1 MPTGV
6 YDASLITNRNR
17 NRALSSFKNS
27 LVTANASGNPV
38 TPQQKGAPIASVNTE
53 ANMGCADGTCSSVAQ
68 YAGSNASVLPA
79 YTQII
84 GSTPS

>member
-17 NRALSSFKNS
+17 NRALSSYKNS
-27 LVTANASGNPV
+27 LTSATSNSVL
-38 TPQQKGAPIASVNTE
+38 PQQKGAPIASVNTQ
-53 ANMGCADGTCSSVAQ
+53 ANLGCATCTSVES
-68 YAGSNASVLPA
+68 YAGSTAGALPA
-79 YTQII
+79 YTQVI

>member
-17 NRALSSFKNS
+17 NRALSSYKNS
-27 LVTANASGNPV
+27 LASATSNSV
-38 TPQQKGAPIASVNTE
+38 LPQQKGAPIASVNTQ
-53 ANMGCADGTCSSVAQ
+53 ANLGCATCTSVET
-68 YAGSNASVLPA
+68 YAGSTANPLPA
-79 YTQII
+79 YTQVI

>member
-1 MPTGV
+1 MPTGI

-17 NRALSSFKNS
+17 NRALSSYKNS
-27 LVTANASGNPV
+27 LVTANATGDPV
-38 TPQQKGAPIASVNTE
+38 TPQQKGAPIAIVNTE
-53 ANMGCADGTCSSVAQ
+53 ANLGCATCTSVPS
-68 YAGSNASVLPA
+68 YAGSNASPLPA

>member
-1 MPTGV
+1 MPTGI

-17 NRALSSFKNS
+17 NRALSSYKNS
-27 LVTANASGNPV
+27 LVTANASGDPV
-38 TPQQKGAPIASVNTE
+38 TPQQKGAPLASVNTE
-53 ANMGCADGTCSSVAQ
+53 ANIGCATCTSVPS
-68 YAGSNASVLPA
+68 YASANASVLPA

>member
-17 NRALSSFKNS
+17 NRALSSYKNS
-27 LVTANASGNPV
+27 LANAPSNSV
-38 TPQQKGAPIASVNTE
+38 LPQQKGAPIASVNTQ
-53 ANMGCADGTCSSVAQ
+53 ANLGCATCTSVAS
-68 YAGSNASVLPA
+68 YAGSTASPLPA

>member
-38 TPQQKGAPIASVNTE
+38 TPQQKGAPLASVNTE
-53 ANMGCADGTCSSVAQ
+53 ANMGCAVCTSVDT
-68 YAGSNASVLPA
+68 YAGSNASPLPA

>member
-17 NRALSSFKNS
+17 NRALSSYKNS
-27 LVTANASGNPV
+27 LVTANTTGNPV

-53 ANMGCADGTCSSVAQ
+53 ANLGCATCTSVPS
-68 YAGSNASVLPA
+68 YADANASPLPA

>member
-17 NRALSSFKNS
+17 NRALSSYKNS
-27 LVTANASGNPV
+27 LASAPSNSV
-38 TPQQKGAPIASVNTE
+38 LPQQKGAPIASVNTQ
-53 ANMGCADGTCSSVAQ
+53 ANLGCATCTSVET
-68 YAGSNASVLPA
+68 YAGSTASPLPA
-79 YTQII
+79 YTQVI

>member
-17 NRALSSFKNS
+17 NRALSSYKNS

-38 TPQQKGAPIASVNTE
+38 APQQKGAPIASVNTE
-53 ANMGCADGTCSSVAQ
+53 ANLGCATCGDVAN
-68 YAGSNASVLPA
+68 YAGSNAGPLPA

>member
-17 NRALSSFKNS
+17 NRALSSYKNS
-27 LVTANASGNPV
+27 LVTANTTGNPV

-53 ANMGCADGTCSSVAQ
+53 ANLGCATCTSVPS
-68 YAGSNASVLPA
+68 YAGANSSVLPA

>member
-17 NRALSSFKNS
+17 NRARSSYKNS

-38 TPQQKGAPIASVNTE
+38 APQQKGAPIASVNTQ
-53 ANMGCADGTCSSVAQ
+53 ANLGCATCSDVAN
-68 YAGSNASVLPA
+68 YASSTAGPLPA
-79 YTQII
+79 YTQVI

>member
-1 MPTGV
+1 MPTGI

-17 NRALSSFKNS
+17 NRALSSYKNS
-27 LVTANASGNPV
+27 LVSANAGGDPV
-38 TPQQKGAPIASVNTE
+38 TPQQKGAPLASVNTE
-53 ANMGCADGTCSSVAQ
+53 ANIGCATCTAVPN
-68 YAGSNASVLPA
+68 YAGSNAGVLPA

>member
-17 NRALSSFKNS
+17 NRALSSYKKS
-27 LVTANASGNPV
+27 LANAPSNSV
-38 TPQQKGAPIASVNTE
+38 LPQQKGAPIASVNTQ
-53 ANMGCADGTCSSVAQ
+53 ANLGCATCTSVET
-68 YAGSNASVLPA
+68 YAGSTASPLPA
-79 YTQII
+79 YTQVI

>member
-17 NRALSSFKNS
+17 NRALSSYKNS
-27 LVTANASGNPV
+27 LANAPSNSV
-38 TPQQKGAPIASVNTE
+38 LPQQKGAPIASVNTQ
-53 ANMGCADGTCSSVAQ
+53 ANLGCATCTSVET
-68 YAGSNASVLPA
+68 YAGSTASPLPA
-79 YTQII
+79 YTQVI

>member
-17 NRALSSFKNS
+17 KRALSSYKNS
-27 LVTANASGNPV
+27 LVTANTTGNPV

-53 ANMGCADGTCSSVAQ
+53 ANLGCATCTSVPS
-68 YAGSNASVLPA
+68 YAGANASTLPA

>member
-17 NRALSSFKNS
+17 NRALSSYKNS
-27 LVTANASGNPV
+27 VATANAAGNPV
-38 TPQQKGAPIASVNTE
+38 APQQKGAPIASVNTE
-53 ANMGCADGTCSSVAQ
+53 ANLGCATCTSVET
-68 YAGSNASVLPA
+68 YAGANASLLPA

>member
-1 MPTGV
+1 MPTGI

-17 NRALSSFKNS
+17 NRALSSYKNS
-27 LVTANASGNPV
+27 LVTANTTGNPV

-53 ANMGCADGTCSSVAQ
+53 ANLGCATCTSVPS
-68 YAGSNASVLPA
+68 YAGADASVLPA

>member
-17 NRALSSFKNS
+17 NRALSSYKNS
-27 LVTANASGNPV
+27 LVTANTTGNPV

-53 ANMGCADGTCSSVAQ
+53 ANLGCATCTSVPS
-68 YAGSNASVLPA
+68 YAGANASTLPA

>member
-53 ANMGCADGTCSSVAQ
+53 ANMGCAVCTSVET
-68 YAGSNASVLPA
+68 YAGSNASPLPA
-79 YTQII
+79 YTLVI

>member
-17 NRALSSFKNS
+17 NRALSSYKNS
-27 LVTANASGNPV
+27 LVTANTTGNPV

-53 ANMGCADGTCSSVAQ
+53 ANLGCATCTSIES

>member
-17 NRALSSFKNS
+17 NRALSSYKNS
-27 LVTANASGNPV
+27 LVTANTTGNPV

-53 ANMGCADGTCSSVAQ
+53 ANLGCATCTSVPS
-68 YAGSNASVLPA
+68 YAGANASGLPA

>member
-17 NRALSSFKNS
+17 NRALSSYKNS

-38 TPQQKGAPIASVNTE
+38 ASQQKGAPIASVNTE
-53 ANMGCADGTCSSVAQ
+53 ANLGCATCTSVET
-68 YAGSNASVLPA
+68 YASSNAGPLPA
-79 YTQII
+79 YTQVI

>member
-27 LVTANASGNPV
+27 LVTANATGNPV

-53 ANMGCADGTCSSVAQ
+53 ANLGCATCTSVEN
-68 YAGSNASVLPA
+68 YAGANASPLPA
-79 YTQII
+79 YTQVI
-84 GSTPS
+84 GSMPS

>member
-17 NRALSSFKNS
+17 NRALSSYKNS
-27 LVTANASGNPV
+27 LVTANTTGNPV

-53 ANMGCADGTCSSVAQ
+53 ANLGCATCTSVPS
-68 YAGSNASVLPA
+68 YAGADASVLPA

>member
-17 NRALSSFKNS
+17 NRALSSYKNS
-27 LVTANASGNPV
+27 LVTANTTGNPV

-53 ANMGCADGTCSSVAQ
+53 ANLGCATCTSVPS
-68 YAGSNASVLPA
+68 YAGANASVLPA

>member
-17 NRALSSFKNS
+17 NRALSSYKNS
-27 LVTANASGNPV
+27 LATANTTGNSV
-38 TPQQKGAPIASVNTE
+38 LPQQKGAPIASVNTE
-53 ANMGCADGTCSSVAQ
+53 ANLGCATCTSIAS
-68 YAGSNASVLPA
+68 YAGSNAGVLPA